1 MYTTNVYAVQ
11 VSLPVMPNLWQVLVG
26 LALATLLPA
35 VGETGDKA
43 RDKDRDKAR
52 DKDRDKARDKARG
65 KDRDRASRSYRKQ
78 YI

>member
-43 RDKDRDKAR
+43 RDKDRD
-52 DKDRDKARDKARG
+52 
-65 KDRDRASRSYRKQ
+65 RASRSYRKQ